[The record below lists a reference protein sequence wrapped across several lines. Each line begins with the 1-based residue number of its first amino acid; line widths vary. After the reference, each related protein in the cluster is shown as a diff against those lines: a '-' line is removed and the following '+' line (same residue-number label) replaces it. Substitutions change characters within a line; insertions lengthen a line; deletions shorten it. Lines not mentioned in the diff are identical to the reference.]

1 VAIALPA
8 AITSF
13 TISGAD
19 AGGTAKPSEV
29 TVPLAPGTTF
39 SGGGGAT

>member
-1 VAIALPA
+1 MAIALPA
-8 AITSF
+8 AITCF
-13 TISGAD
+13 TTSGAD
-19 AGGTAKPSEV
+19 SGGTAKPSAV